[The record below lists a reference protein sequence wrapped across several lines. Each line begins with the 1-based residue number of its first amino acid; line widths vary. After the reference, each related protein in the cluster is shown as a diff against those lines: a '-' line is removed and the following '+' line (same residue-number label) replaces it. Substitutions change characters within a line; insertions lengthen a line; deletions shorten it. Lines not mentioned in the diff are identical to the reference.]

1 MPRRTFIAAARRAVA
16 LALTLPPAVA
26 GAQGAARG
34 DSARPAERWYDRVSL
49 RGYAQA
55 RYNRLL
61 ESNERLVCPQCDRSL
76 GRGGG
81 IFLRRARVSV
91 VAQVTDRVQLV
102 LQPDFFTAESG
113 EASGMAQ
120 VRDAYAEIA
129 LDRHHT
135 ARVRLGQTNVPYGWE
150 NLVSS
155 QRRLPLDRSDPLNSA
170 APTERDLGLYV
181 MWTPRGIQARYDE
194 LARATGEKGTGDVGV
209 VSLGAY
215 NGQTANR
222 PEQNDNLHT
231 VLRVAYPFAVRG
243 QFVEAAVHG
252 YTGRYVVTAAQ
263 RTGGGTPLEFADR
276 RVGWALVLHPRPLGL
291 QAEWNVGTGPEA
303 DPATRSI
310 RERRLSGGYV
320 QAMLRGRVR
329 GRQVIPY
336 ARAQRYDGAK
346 KFETDARAHRVRELE
361 AGVEWGLSPELELTT
376 AFMAAERTTSDLATA
391 ENRQRGH
398 RARLQLQIAF

>member
-1 MPRRTFIAAARRAVA
+1 MPRRTFIAVSRHLLT
-16 LALTLPPAVA
+16 LALLPALA
-26 GAQGAARG
+26 GAQGAASG
-34 DSARPAERWYDRVSL
+34 DSAGPAERWYDRVSL
-49 RGYAQA
+49 RGYAQV

-61 ESNERLVCPQCDRSL
+61 ESNERLVCTQCDRSL
-76 GRGGG
+76 GQRGG
-81 IFLRRARVSV
+81 IFMRRARVSI
-91 VAQVTDRVQLV
+91 VARVTDRLQLV
-102 LQPDFFTAESG
+102 LQPDFTAESG

-120 VRDAYAEIA
+120 VRDAYGEIA
-129 LDRHHT
+129 LDRHHS

-155 QRRLPLDRSDPLNSA
+155 QRRAPLDRSDALNSA
-170 APTERDLGLYV
+170 APTERDLGVYFL
-181 MWTPRGIQARYDE
+181 WTPRGIKARYEE
-194 LARATGEKGTGDVGV
+194 LARATGEKGTGDVGI
-209 VSLGAY
+209 VSFGAY

-243 QFVEAAVHG
+243 QFVEAAVQG

-263 RTGGGTPLEFADR
+263 RSDGGAPIEFADR
-276 RVGWALVLHPRPLGL
+276 RLAFALVLHPRPLGL

-320 QAMLRGRVR
+320 QAMLRGRVLR
-329 GRQVIPY
+329 RPALPY
-336 ARAQRYDGAK
+336 VRAQRYDGAK
-346 KFETDARAHRVRELE
+346 KFETDARRHRVRELE
-361 AGVEWGLSPELELTT
+361 AGVEWALTRELELTT
-376 AFMAAERTTSDLATA
+376 AVMTAERTTSDLATA

-398 RARLQLQIAF
+398 RARLQLQLAF